1 MNKTLILSGLLVA
14 LVSTQAQE
22 KVPREECLKYAFVT
36 CVNLKQMVG
45 TPIPTDPD
53 VKRPVALKDGDYGG
67 MVLPES
73 KLSAETFAKVGKEV
87 VPVGQLWMLKL
98 APMNDGQVVP
108 AEKLRMVHLSSGD
121 KEGDV
126 PCCALGVRK
135 NGESGLELLIYGKG
149 QEPIVR
155 VPLKPISSAQDT
167 PIDMSAERT
176 DEAGRITLSFV
187 GKYAA
192 TFTVTDPDR

>member
-1 MNKTLILSGLLVA
+1 MKKTLMLSVVLVA

-22 KVPREECLKYAFVT
+22 KLPREETLKYAFIT

-53 VKRPVALKDGDYGG
+53 VKRPVALKDGEYGG

-73 KLSAETFAKVGKEV
+73 KLTADVLTKAGKDV
-87 VPVGQLWMLKL
+87 VPVGQLWMVKL

-121 KEGDV
+121 REGDV

-135 NGESGLELLIYGKG
+135 NGEGTLELLIYGKG
-149 QEPIVR
+149 QEPVVH
-155 VPLKPISSAQDT
+155 VPLKAVSNSQEI
-167 PIDMSAERT
+167 PIDMSAERN
-176 DEAGRITLSFV
+176 DDGGRITLSFF
-187 GKYAA
+187 GKYQAS
-192 TFTVTDPDR
+192 FMVTDPDR